1 MKLWPWKRGGADL
14 ETRATQFD
22 LVPGYMTAKRS
33 NVRLAGTAA
42 LSATVAAC
50 GGAWSRAFAMLR
62 AEPDADLLPAPILA
76 SVGLDLL
83 LKGES
88 CWHIRSAQG
97 EIELVPVAA
106 WDELGGGHFSLHISH
121 PNTTETVAAL
131 EAEVVRLIINP
142 DPLQLWRGRSPLH
155 FAGLS
160 PVLMAEIE
168 AALSGALPYAGKGL
182 LPMPAT
188 LSGEQSGKV
197 LSGLQSGSLAVI
209 TSKADMAVHSGGD
222 RNEIKRVELSP
233 DMRGLELTESA
244 SGLHNRLLTACGVP
258 PALLSDTGNAGA
270 SREAYRLFV
279 LQTISPLARIL
290 LPELKRKLG
299 IDRLSL
305 ADMMA
310 ADVAGRARA
319 VSSLVQAGVPV
330 QVAMGLVGWE
340 GQDLAGL
347 SKVKTDSGD
356 D

>member
-1 MKLWPWKRGGADL
+1 MKFWPWKRGGADL

-22 LVPGYMTAKRS
+22 MVPGYVAAKRN
-33 NVRLAGTAA
+33 NVRLEGAAA

-50 GGAWSRAFAMLR
+50 GGAWSRAFAMMR
-62 AEPDADLLPAPILA
+62 AEPDAALLPADMLA
-76 SVGLDLL
+76 TLGLDLL

-88 CWHIRSAQG
+88 CWHIRTLQG
-97 EIELVPVAA
+97 EIDLVPVAA
-106 WDELGGGHFSLHISH
+106 WDELGGGHFTLHISR

-131 EAEVVRLIINP
+131 ESEVLRLVINP
-142 DPLQLWRGRSPLH
+142 DPLQPWRGRSPLH

-188 LSGEQSGKV
+188 LSGDQSGKV

-222 RNEIKRVELSP
+222 RNEVRRVELTP
-233 DMRGLELTESA
+233 DMRGLELPDSA
-244 SGLHNRLLTACGVP
+244 SGLHNRLLTACGIP
-258 PALLSDTGNAGA
+258 PAMLSDTGNAGA

-279 LQTISPLARIL
+279 LGTISPLARIL
-290 LPELKRKLG
+290 LPELKAKLG
-299 IDRLSL
+299 IERLAL
-305 ADMMA
+305 TDLMA

-319 VSSLVQAGVPV
+319 VASLVQAGVPV
-330 QVAMGLVGWE
+330 QVAMSLVGWE
-340 GQDLAGL
+340 GQDLAGV

>member
-1 MKLWPWKRGGADL
+1 
-14 ETRATQFD
+14 
-22 LVPGYMTAKRS
+22 
-33 NVRLAGTAA
+33 
-42 LSATVAAC
+42 
-50 GGAWSRAFAMLR
+50 MLR
-62 AEPDADLLPAPILA
+62 AEPDADVLPADMLA

-88 CWHIRSAQG
+88 CWHIRTLQG
-97 EIELVPVAA
+97 EIDLVPVAA
-106 WDELGGGHFSLHISH
+106 WDELGGGHFTLHISH

-131 EAEVVRLIINP
+131 ESEVLRLVINP
-142 DPLQLWRGRSPLH
+142 DPLQPWRGRSPLH

-168 AALSGALPYAGKGL
+168 NALSGALPYAGKGL

-188 LSGEQSGKV
+188 LASDQSSKV
-197 LSGLQSGSLAVI
+197 LSGLQNGSLAVI

-222 RNEIKRVELSP
+222 RNEIKRVELTP
-233 DMRGLELTESA
+233 DLRGLDLTASA
-244 SGLHNRLLTACGVP
+244 SGLHNRLLTACGIP
-258 PALLSDTGNAGA
+258 PSLLSDTGNAGA

-319 VSSLVQAGVPV
+319 VSSLVQSGVPV
-330 QVAMGLVGWE
+330 AVAMSLVGWE
-340 GQDLAGL
+340 GQDLAGV
-347 SKVKTDSGD
+347 SSVKTDSGD